1 MSPPPRAREDCGM
14 KKILV
19 AGGLLACVASLT
31 SCGVFGGNSESE
43 TKTHEITDKV
53 AVLSLK
59 TGSGDVEITETA
71 GTAIKITERL
81 RWSREKPKTEREVG
95 GDTLRV
101 SYECP
106 TSFDNCGVDYTVEV
120 PKGIRLQLDAGSGD
134 SKLRALSGPIT
145 AEAGSGTVEGSELS
159 SKQVT
164 VKTGSG
170 ESRLR
175 FASAPDAVEVDTGSG
190 GAAVF
195 LPNGPYAVTAGAKTG
210 EVTVGVDND
219 PAAAR
224 KIRVSAGSADVEV
237 KPA

>member
-1 MSPPPRAREDCGM
+1 M

-31 SCGVFGGNSESE
+31 SCGAFGVSAESES
-43 TKTHEITDKV
+43 KTYEITDKV

-59 TGSGDVEITETA
+59 TGSGDADITETG
-71 GTAIKITERL
+71 GTSIKITEKL
-81 RWSREKPKTEREVG
+81 RWSREKPKTVREVG
-95 GDTLRV
+95 GDTLSL

-106 TSFDNCGVDYTVEV
+106 ASLDNCGVDYTVEV
-120 PKGIRLQLDAGSGD
+120 PKGIRLRLEAGSGD
-134 SKLRALSGPIT
+134 SRLRALSGPVS
-145 AEAGSGTVEGSELS
+145 AEAGSGTVEGTELS

-164 VKTGSG
+164 VETGSG

-175 FASAPDAVEVDTGSG
+175 FASAPDSVEVKAGSG
-190 GAAVF
+190 SASVF
-195 LPNGPYAVTAGAKTG
+195 LPEGPYAVKATAGTG
-210 EVTVGVDND
+210 EVTVGITDD

-224 KIRVSAGSADVEV
+224 KVSVRAGSGDVEV